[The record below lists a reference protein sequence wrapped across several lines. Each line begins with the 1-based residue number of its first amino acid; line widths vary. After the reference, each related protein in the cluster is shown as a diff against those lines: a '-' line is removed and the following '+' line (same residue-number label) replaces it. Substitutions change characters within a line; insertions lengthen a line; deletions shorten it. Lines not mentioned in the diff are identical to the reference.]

1 MSQSTRIFTRINFL
15 DKTYNSKSE
24 VERDLEN
31 VRNRLVELKSH
42 LRVLAYMTEP
52 NKFKDPDQSTDFF
65 VDSNVNYLYES
76 FEELFVEEWK
86 LSILLDRWDDCH
98 NIDGLGIEPG
108 DNFRNR
114 TFIDGDFVLTNAHPT
129 KESLLQ

>member
-31 VRNRLVELKSH
+31 VRNRLEELKSH

-98 NIDGLGIEPG
+98 NIDGLGIEP
-108 DNFRNR
+108 DDDFRNR
-114 TFIDGDFVLTNAHPT
+114 TFIDGDFVLTNSHPT
-129 KESLLQ
+129 KESLLR

>member
-31 VRNRLVELKSH
+31 VRNRLEELKSH

-98 NIDGLGIEPG
+98 NIDGLGIEP
-108 DNFRNR
+108 DDDFRNR

-129 KESLLQ
+129 KESLLR